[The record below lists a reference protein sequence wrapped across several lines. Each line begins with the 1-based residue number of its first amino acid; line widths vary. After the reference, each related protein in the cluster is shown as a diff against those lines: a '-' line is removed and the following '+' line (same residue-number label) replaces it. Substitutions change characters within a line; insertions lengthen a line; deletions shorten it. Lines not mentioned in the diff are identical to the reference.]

1 MQGQVLDDKIQ
12 AVVGVFDPRNGDITN
27 LFDDL
32 WEDDFTNIVPQFRFE
47 LETALVVE

>member
-1 MQGQVLDDKIQ
+1 MYKRERERC
-12 AVVGVFDPRNGDITN
+12 PC